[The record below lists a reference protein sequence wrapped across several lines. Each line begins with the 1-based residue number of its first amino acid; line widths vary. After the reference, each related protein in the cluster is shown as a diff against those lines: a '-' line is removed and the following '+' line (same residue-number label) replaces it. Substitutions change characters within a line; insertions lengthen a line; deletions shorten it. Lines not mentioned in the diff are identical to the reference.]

1 MFLSGAADE
10 YVRALR
16 MGQKEK
22 KELSAAGLP
31 TGPAVLDELLPDISR
46 CAIEE
51 LPAQDIPIER
61 IIGTKTAGRNS
72 AFTPGFLPLLE
83 LDSEFAGKWIALC
96 SAHLSDAGIREPIL
110 CYEYLGDFYVQEGN
124 KRVSVLK
131 YFGAAKIPSVI
142 KRILPEKSSEPRIK
156 AYYEFLEFYKASKL
170 YDIQFRRPGDY
181 GKFLAFMGKEPDEE
195 WSDRDRRSFSSH
207 YYYFKQAFKELG
219 GEEKGLRAEEALLLW
234 LQVYPASQL
243 GELSPKELKKSL
255 SAVWED
261 VVAGSGEEPVKLH
274 TVPALE
280 SSKGFLEKLIT
291 PAPEHLNVAL
301 IHQRDVETSSWTRS
315 HEKGAQHLKDA
326 LAGQVTVRSYFHAD
340 TAEQAQALLDQAVAD
355 GAELVFTTTPQLL
368 RLTLKAAVKY
378 PKVRFLNC
386 SADTPLSSVRS
397 YYCRMF
403 EGKFITGV
411 IAGAMAENE
420 MIGYVASYPIMG
432 VPASINAFALGAQMT
447 NPNAKIY
454 LEWNCLPG
462 DVTKKLSDHGVK
474 IISNRDIPV
483 QSQEYLEQDGYGMYI
498 IDGAGG
504 LVPLASPCWLWGNL
518 YENVARTIL
527 SGNWTQKKSVPEAV
541 NYWWGMDSG
550 AIDVELSGQVPESLR
565 SLVSLLMQDM
575 REGRV
580 EPFKRRIVSQD
591 GEIKNDGS
599 RSFSPLELL
608 RMDWLCDNVIGIIPE
623 YDELLPISKALV
635 RELGV
640 HRENIPPEKEGS
652 L

>member
-1 MFLSGAADE
+1 MFLSGATDE

-16 MGQKEK
+16 MGQKENR
-22 KELSAAGLP
+22 ELNSAGLS
-31 TGPAVLDELLPDISR
+31 TSPAVLDELLPDISQY
-46 CAIEE
+46 AIED

-61 IIGTKTAGRNS
+61 IIGTRSAGRIS
-72 AFTPGFLPLLE
+72 AFTPGFMPLLD
-83 LDSEFAGKWIALC
+83 LDSEFATKWISLC
-96 SAHLSDAGIREPIL
+96 AAHLSDTGIREPVL

-142 KRILPEKSSEPRIK
+142 KRVLPPKSSDPRIK
-156 AYYEFLEFYKASKL
+156 AYYEFLDFYKVSKL
-170 YDIQFRRPGDY
+170 YDIQFNRPGDFAKLLSFL
-181 GKFLAFMGKEPDEE
+181 GKDPSEE
-195 WSDRDRRSFSSH
+195 WSDRDRRSFSSNYH
-207 YYYFKQAFKELG
+207 YFKEAFKELG
-219 GEEKGLRAEEALLLW
+219 GAEPGLRAEEALLLW
-234 LQVYPASQL
+234 LQVYPACQL

-255 SAVWED
+255 AGLWED

-280 SSKGFLEKLIT
+280 SRGFLDKLIT
-291 PAPEHLNVAL
+291 PVPEHLNVAL
-301 IHQRDVETSSWTRS
+301 IHQRDAQSSPWTRG

-326 LAGQVTVRSYFHAD
+326 LADQVTVRSYFHAD
-340 TAEQAQALLDQAVAD
+340 TAGQAEMLLDQAVAD
-355 GAELVFTTTPQLL
+355 GAELVFTTTPPLL
-368 RLTLKAAVKY
+368 RSTLKAALKY

-397 YYCRMF
+397 YYCRTF

-411 IAGAMAENE
+411 IAGAMAENDL
-420 MIGYVASYPIMG
+420 IGYIGSYPIMG

-447 NPNAKIY
+447 NPNAKIL
-454 LEWNCLPG
+454 LEWSCLPG
-462 DVTKKLSDHGVK
+462 DATKTLLEKGIR

-483 QSQEYLEQDGYGMYI
+483 QSPWYLEHGGYGMYI
-498 IDGAGG
+498 INAAGE
-504 LVPLASPCWLWGNL
+504 LVPLASPCWLWGKL
-518 YENVARTIL
+518 YENVVRTIL
-527 SGNWTQKKSVPEAV
+527 SGNWVQKKSVPEAV

-550 AIDVELSGQVPESLR
+550 AIDVELSNRVPESLR
-565 SLVSLLMQDM
+565 ALVSLLMQDM

-591 GEIKNDGS
+591 GEEKNDGTQ
-599 RSFSPLELL
+599 SFSPLELL
-608 RMDWLCDNVIGIIPE
+608 RMDWLCDNVIGAIPE
-623 YDELLPISKALV
+623 YEELLPISKTLV

-640 HRENIPPEKEGS
+640 HRDSIPPEKEGA

>member
-1 MFLSGAADE
+1 MFVSGATDE

-31 TGPAVLDELLPDISR
+31 AGPAVLDELLPDISQY
-46 CAIEE
+46 AVEE
-51 LPAQDIPIER
+51 LSVQEIPIER
-61 IIGTKTAGRNS
+61 ITGTKSAGRIS
-72 AFTPGFLPLLE
+72 AFTQGFLPLLD
-83 LDSEFAGKWIALC
+83 LDSEFAAKWIALC
-96 SAHLSDAGIREPIL
+96 AAHLSDAGIREPVL

-131 YFGAAKIPSVI
+131 YFGAAKIPSII
-142 KRILPEKSSEPRIK
+142 KRVLPPKSNEPRIK
-156 AYYEFLEFYKASKL
+156 AYYEFLEFYKMSKL
-170 YDIQFRRPGDY
+170 YDIQFYRPGDY
-181 GKFLAFMGKEPDEE
+181 AKLLAFLGKGPDEE
-195 WSDRDRRSFSSH
+195 WSERERRSFSSH
-207 YYYFKQAFKELG
+207 YHYFKQAFKELG

-243 GELSPKELKKSL
+243 SELSTKELKKSL
-255 SAVWED
+255 AGLWED

-280 SSKGFLEKLIT
+280 RKGLLEKLIT
-291 PAPEHLNVAL
+291 PAPGHLNVAL
-301 IHQRDVETSSWTRS
+301 IHQQDAETSFWTRG

-340 TAEQAQALLDQAVAD
+340 TPEQAQALLDQAVED

-397 YYCRMF
+397 YYCRTF

-411 IAGAMAENE
+411 IAGAMAEND
-420 MIGYVASYPIMG
+420 MIGYIASYPIMG

-447 NPNAKIY
+447 NPNAKIL
-454 LEWNCLPG
+454 LEWSCLPG
-462 DVTKKLSDHGVK
+462 DATRTLLKSGVK

-483 QSQEYLEQDGYGMYI
+483 QSEQYLEYGGYGMYI
-498 IDGAGG
+498 IDGTGR
-504 LVPLASPCWLWGNL
+504 LVPLASPCWLWGKL
-518 YENVARTIL
+518 YENVVRTIL
-527 SGNWTQKKSVPEAV
+527 SGNWTQKKSGPEAV

-550 AIDVELSGQVPESLR
+550 AIDVELSSQVPESLR
-565 SLVSLLMQDM
+565 ALVSLLMQDM
-575 REGRV
+575 REGRA

-608 RMDWLCDNVIGIIPE
+608 RMDWLCSNVIGAIPE
-623 YDELLPISKALV
+623 YEELLPISKALV

-640 HRENIPPEKEGS
+640 HRESIPPEKEGA

>member
-10 YVRALR
+10 YTRALR

-22 KELSAAGLP
+22 KELSAAGLAAS
-31 TGPAVLDELLPDISR
+31 PAVLDDLLPGISQY
-46 CAIEE
+46 AIEE
-51 LPAQDIPIER
+51 LPVQEIPIER
-61 IIGTKTAGRNS
+61 IIGTKSAGRIS
-72 AFTPGFLPLLE
+72 AFTPGFLPLLD
-83 LDSEFAGKWIALC
+83 LDSEFAAKWISLC
-96 SAHLSDAGIREPIL
+96 AAHLSDVGIREPIL

-142 KRILPEKSSEPRIK
+142 KRVLPAKSNEPRIK
-156 AYYEFLEFYKASKL
+156 AYYEFLDFYKVSKM
-170 YDIQFRRPGDY
+170 YDLQFQRPGDY
-181 GKFLAFMGKEPDEE
+181 AKFLAFQGKEPGEE
-195 WSDRDRRSFSSH
+195 WSERERRSFSSH
-207 YYYFKQAFKELG
+207 YHYFKQAFKELV
-219 GEEKGLRAEEALLLW
+219 GEEKGLRAEDALLLW

-255 SAVWED
+255 AGLWED

-280 SSKGFLEKLIT
+280 RKGLLEKLIT
-291 PAPEHLNVAL
+291 PAPGHLNVAL
-301 IHQRDVETSSWTRS
+301 IHQRDADTSSWTRS

-326 LAGQVTVRSYFHAD
+326 LAAQVTVRSYFHAD
-340 TAEQAQALLDQAVAD
+340 TAEQAEALLDQAVED

-368 RLTLKAAVKY
+368 RPTLKSAVKY

-397 YYCRMF
+397 YYCRSF

-411 IAGAMAENE
+411 IAGAMAENDV
-420 MIGYVASYPIMG
+420 IGYIASYPIMG

-447 NPNAKIY
+447 NPNAKIL
-454 LEWNCLPG
+454 LEWSCLPG
-462 DVTKKLSDHGVK
+462 DSTRTLLKSGVK

-483 QSQEYLEQDGYGMYI
+483 QSERYLEDGGYGMYI
-498 IDGAGG
+498 IDGSGK
-504 LVPLASPCWLWGNL
+504 LVPLASPCWLWGKL
-518 YENVARTIL
+518 YENVVRTIL

-550 AIDVELSGQVPESLR
+550 AIDVELSSQIPESLR
-565 SLVSLLMQDM
+565 ALVSLLMQDM
-575 REGRV
+575 REGRA
-580 EPFKRRIVSQD
+580 EPFKRKIVSQD

-608 RMDWLCDNVIGIIPE
+608 RMDWLCGNVIGTIPE
-623 YDELLPISKALV
+623 YEELLPISKALV

-640 HRENIPPEKEGS
+640 HRESIPPEKEGT